1 MKKTAP
7 IIIVI
12 IACVYL
18 LAYLV
23 ILINPMFANE
33 ISHSG
38 KIILGMVA
46 LGMVATIL
54 ALIYTLKIRL
64 KEIKEENDDDLSKY

>member
-1 MKKTAP
+1 MRKAAP
-7 IIIVI
+7 IIIVT

-23 ILINPMFANE
+23 ILINPVFANE
-33 ISHSG
+33 VPQLG
-38 KIILGMVA
+38 KIILGMIA
-46 LGMVATIL
+46 LGMIAAIL

-64 KEIKEENDDDLSKY
+64 KEIKEEDDDDLSKY